1 MRHNDGQNSPI
12 VLVGP
17 NFRVGM
23 KIGHGNFGD
32 IRLGET
38 DVVVYLAYCEII
50 LMFSNLPKC
59 IDGKL

>member
-1 MRHNDGQNSPI
+1 MRHNDSQNSPI

-32 IRLGET
+32 IRLGKT
-38 DVVVYLAYCEII
+38 YVVSL
-50 LMFSNLPKC
+50 FNLLRPKPQ
-59 IDGKL
+59 